1 MTAVGKG
8 LDKDLEN
15 SLTKLTNTIPAANL
29 SEGNKVGKG
38 PPPLRDKEQGM
49 QRRGLHI
56 EAQDIIKAAHTIS
69 RERWKA
75 LFSVLEVYHV
85 HHGNF
90 RVSYKDIVGGL
101 ELEVWIVNLQGDRSA
116 NPEQVHRLEF
126 LGFEFANENSV
137 LFKPDICSISTTK
150 CTINDKELPTSMGE
164 ERAPSHEIIPWDT
177 Y

>member
-1 MTAVGKG
+1 MLPTAKKSSNGQDRAANRNTSTDLNKDMRRIPEYAGDVVMTAVGKG

-101 ELEVWIVNLQGDRSA
+101 ELEVWIVNLQGDISA
-116 NPEQVHRLEF
+116 NPE
-126 LGFEFANENSV
+126 
-137 LFKPDICSISTTK
+137 
-150 CTINDKELPTSMGE
+150 
-164 ERAPSHEIIPWDT
+164 
-177 Y
+177 